1 MLRRVV
7 SVIALL
13 ALASTPVVA
22 RTRLF
27 CRYTGVE
34 ITDCAEQQVAGSTV
48 VQVEGCCDRQITR
61 ALGTVL
67 SGQQREVSPPTLHAL
82 PLVSMVDPS
91 DLVQPVQHRQSA
103 AAPTGPPLLL
113 ITRAL
118 LI

>member
-1 MLRRVV
+1 MLRRIV
-7 SVIALL
+7 SAVALL

-34 ITDCAEQQVAGSTV
+34 ITDCAEQGLPGRPVIQG
-48 VQVEGCCDRQITR
+48 ERCCHRHLSRTLDS
-61 ALGTVL
+61 VL
-67 SGQQREVSPPTLHAL
+67 TGQQQEIAPPVLQEVRA
-82 PLVSMVDPS
+82 VSFIDRS
-91 DLVQPVQHRQSA
+91 DLAPGVYRRQSA
-103 AAPTGPPLLL
+103 ATRRGPPLFV